1 MIDTDSDDKTPRRV
15 CMRTAIENVEDCSK
29 GTVTKFRDDLK
40 PRSRSRF
47 SLVKMEICERNSN
60 SSNKSSTVTI
70 LSVALGL
77 LAFVLIAGVLLL
89 IYRKTKESRNR
100 RDSTKQDPNP
110 FYRDYYI
117 LQRRFKEGDVDGD
130 LGQELQL
137 WEERSVGWG
146 GENWRQQPVLW
157 HRPLKDHPILLLLWL
172 KYTFLTFCPI
182 FYSFFPTLF
191 YYLILFT
198 SPKGRL
204 PHVKANFLRR

>member
-110 FYRDYYI
+110 FYRDLYYRGGS
-117 LQRRFKEGDVDGD
+117 RRETSMEIWDRNSNYGRSIEWGEGAKIED
-130 LGQELQL
+130 
-137 WEERSVGWG
+137 
-146 GENWRQQPVLW
+146 NNP
-157 HRPLKDHPILLLLWL
+157 
-172 KYTFLTFCPI
+172 
-182 FYSFFPTLF
+182 
-191 YYLILFT
+191 YYGT
-198 SPKGRL
+198 DP
-204 PHVKANFLRR
+204 